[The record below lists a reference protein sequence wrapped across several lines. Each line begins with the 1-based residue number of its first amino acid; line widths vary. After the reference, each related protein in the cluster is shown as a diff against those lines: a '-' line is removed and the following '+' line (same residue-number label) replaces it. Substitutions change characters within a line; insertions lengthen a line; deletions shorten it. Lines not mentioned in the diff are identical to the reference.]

1 MQSASCIRALRSSVG
16 YRWANRGV
24 NAWPELQQLH
34 LRANLLT
41 GSLPGAWGNSTS
53 FAALQNLTVS
63 GNLLSGSIPAF
74 WGGTHFQHLQGLTLL
89 PGKAA

>member
-1 MQSASCIRALRSSVG
+1 
-16 YRWANRGV
+16 
-24 NAWPELQQLH
+24 
-34 LRANLLT
+34 
-41 GSLPGAWGNSTS
+41 LPGAWGNSTS